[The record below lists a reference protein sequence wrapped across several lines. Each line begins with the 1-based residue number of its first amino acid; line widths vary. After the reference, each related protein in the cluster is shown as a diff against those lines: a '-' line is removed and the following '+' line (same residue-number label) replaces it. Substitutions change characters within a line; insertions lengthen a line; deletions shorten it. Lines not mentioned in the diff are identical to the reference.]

1 MKCIWTPTTAATST
15 KHFHP
20 GRYKHPDSVKQR
32 ERERAREEDLRHK
45 SSERT
50 NILLLNFFRRQESEE
65 KIWELVQKWIRKNG
79 MFKDTR
85 AKHVILFHLPPRY
98 GYETIIQ
105 HVHRKSLNKWQVSWI
120 KSYNFILCNV
130 VIHDRFT

>member
-1 MKCIWTPTTAATST
+1 MCN
-15 KHFHP
+15 
-20 GRYKHPDSVKQR
+20 R
-32 ERERAREEDLRHK
+32 ERVRGRAREEDLRHK

-50 NILLLNFFRRQESEE
+50 NILLLNLFRRQESEE

-120 KSYNFILCNV
+120 NSYNVILCNV